1 VRLAP
6 KRSMAPQAPKRVA
19 SAPNPTPEAVRPY
32 TRSKTGS
39 GKWTEVTD
47 AGIRLE
53 WARELSEICQ
63 GLAVARLIFNTD
75 RTEDGVIM
83 SLLKEALELREK
95 MQATDKMADTVNSLG
110 MLKQKQKAY
119 KDAENYFLKSLQLRQ
134 QLKES
139 FGVKEKAQAI
149 AQSLTS
155 LGTLFVAIGDSE
167 VNTATKGRSHYQ
179 KALEFLTQARKA
191 YEEGFSEG
199 HPKVAWALEGIANAY
214 QKSGDLRKAHQVW
227 EEVIRIREKLQQEGD
242 GKQLFSKELVKA
254 SEAVAKVEAARAAAR
269 VKFQQRVGMVAG
281 AARGVK
287 AVLGGGGLSPSGSQ
301 GSMSE
306 LVSSET
312 ISPSKGGGLHELR
325 RPLLGQ
331 VAREG
336 AGAASGQDLRE
347 RGGEAGRLVS
357 DAQGM

>member
-1 VRLAP
+1 MR
-6 KRSMAPQAPKRVA
+6 RA
-19 SAPNPTPEAVRPY
+19 SPRDTQR
-32 TRSKTGS
+32 
-39 GKWTEVTD
+39 W
-47 AGIRLE
+47 
-53 WARELSEICQ
+53 
-63 GLAVARLIFNTD
+63 
-75 RTEDGVIM
+75 
-83 SLLKEALELREK
+83 ALEERRERRRGGGGGGRGRGEEGGREA
-95 MQATDKMADTVNSLG
+95 QRERGPDVTEGTRCHSQQPCCLCSRADTRPHTPG
-110 MLKQKQKAY
+110 Q
-119 KDAENYFLKSLQLRQ
+119 
-134 QLKES
+134 
-139 FGVKEKAQAI
+139 
-149 AQSLTS
+149 
-155 LGTLFVAIGDSE
+155 
-167 VNTATKGRSHYQ
+167 
-179 KALEFLTQARKA
+179 
-191 YEEGFSEG
+191 
-199 HPKVAWALEGIANAY
+199 VAWALEGIANAY

-287 AVLGGGGLSPSGSQ
+287 AILGGGGLSPSGSQ

>member
-1 VRLAP
+1 MVVVVAILAMFAVLAVLAVPFPDSLCSPQVLEIAMARKLNDDDLGDEGLVRAKVKDLNKLGELKWRYRVVEEGQNPRDEAIKVLGEARTLIESHITVRLAP

-119 KDAENYFLKSLQLRQ
+119 KVRAVRMRH
-134 QLKES
+134 
-139 FGVKEKAQAI
+139 GM
-149 AQSLTS
+149 
-155 LGTLFVAIGDSE
+155 
-167 VNTATKGRSHYQ
+167 
-179 KALEFLTQARKA
+179 LECAR
-191 YEEGFSEG
+191 
-199 HPKVAWALEGIANAY
+199 
-214 QKSGDLRKAHQVW
+214 R
-227 EEVIRIREKLQQEGD
+227 
-242 GKQLFSKELVKA
+242 
-254 SEAVAKVEAARAAAR
+254 
-269 VKFQQRVGMVAG
+269 
-281 AARGVK
+281 
-287 AVLGGGGLSPSGSQ
+287 
-301 GSMSE
+301 
-306 LVSSET
+306 
-312 ISPSKGGGLHELR
+312 
-325 RPLLGQ
+325 
-331 VAREG
+331 
-336 AGAASGQDLRE
+336 
-347 RGGEAGRLVS
+347 
-357 DAQGM
+357 